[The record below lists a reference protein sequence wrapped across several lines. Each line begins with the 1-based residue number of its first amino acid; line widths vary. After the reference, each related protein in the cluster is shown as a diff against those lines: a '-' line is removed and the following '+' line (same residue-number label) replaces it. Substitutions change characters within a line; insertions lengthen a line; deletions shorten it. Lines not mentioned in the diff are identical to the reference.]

1 MICLPKIQLLRKLV
15 VPYTIGMDI
24 SNKILEGLMIV
35 PNHHKGQRYIFI
47 FKGGIETAKLFGPES
62 FPHPIPPPMT
72 YCPHFIKKSLRYIDF
87 T

>member
-1 MICLPKIQLLRKLV
+1 MISLPKIQLLRKLV

-62 FPHPIPPPMT
+62 FPPPYPIPP
-72 YCPHFIKKSLRYIDF
+72 
-87 T
+87 